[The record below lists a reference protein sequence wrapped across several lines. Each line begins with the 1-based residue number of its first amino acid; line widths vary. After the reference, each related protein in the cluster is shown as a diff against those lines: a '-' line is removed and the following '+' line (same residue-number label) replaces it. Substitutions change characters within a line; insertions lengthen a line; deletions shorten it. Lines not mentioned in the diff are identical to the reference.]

1 MQQTLR
7 SPQLSLAAPVVL
19 DITSA
24 IVDPTMTHD
33 DNYAND
39 NDIGTASESH
49 VNVNGGGE
57 KHTGEYDD

>member
-1 MQQTLR
+1 
-7 SPQLSLAAPVVL
+7 L